1 MTTLAQLFADMDA
14 QVGIVEDPPH
24 TNIVHLADGDDLWRV
39 YYGRQPPTAEAAWC
53 ALFQSAMETRNHT
66 PLPAIDFHGGF
77 VGVDAGRAWFD
88 AHGLIEHVPVEGY
101 LAFYKEHVGRV
112 RVVHDADHWL
122 SLEGNEGDGVRLVER
137 SKADLV
143 GGFGV
148 RHYQVP
154 PQPPQED
161 DVPPFIISTDAGHTQ
176 KQLAEVNGRLVALTD
191 GSDVKAWL
199 DAGAH
204 TVRQSPAT
212 FDIWDRLAEQEAP
225 H

>member
-14 QVGIVEDPPH
+14 QVGIVENPPH

-137 SKADLV
+137 SKADLM

-148 RHYQVP
+148 RHYQGP
-154 PQPPQED
+154 PAPPTEED
-161 DVPPFIISTDAGHTQ
+161 EMVFIVVTDPNHSKGQVVVT
-176 KQLAEVNGRLVALTD
+176 GGGMVALRH
-191 GSDVKAWL
+191 GEDVQPWL
-199 DAGAH
+199 DAGAKH
-204 TVRQSPAT
+204 VQQTPET
-212 FDIWDRLAEQEAP
+212 FDAFLAHAG
-225 H
+225 